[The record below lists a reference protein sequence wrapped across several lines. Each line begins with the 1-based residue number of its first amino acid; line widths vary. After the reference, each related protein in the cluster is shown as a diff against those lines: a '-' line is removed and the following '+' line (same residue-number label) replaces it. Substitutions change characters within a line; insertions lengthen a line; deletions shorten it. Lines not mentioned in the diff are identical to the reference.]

1 MKERIK
7 VGIIGFGRMGGFY
20 LTEMLKNPKW
30 EVAYICDVDP
40 EARAYARKFS
50 PLSKVVED
58 EDVVLQIRMCKS
70 WACLPW
76 PIIVWSRFRKLFV
89 PGNTLFRRNL

>member
-58 EDVVLQIRMCKS
+58 EDVVFADPDVQVVGLFTLANNRLEQIQKAVR
-70 WACLPW
+70 
-76 PIIVWSRFRKLFV
+76 
-89 PGNTLFRRNL
+89 T

>member
-1 MKERIK
+1 MDRRIK

-20 LTEMLKNPKW
+20 LTEMLKNRKW

-50 PLSKVVED
+50 PQSRIVTSCLT
-58 EDVVLQIRMCKS
+58 IRK
-70 WACLPW
+70 
-76 PIIVWSRFRKLFV
+76 
-89 PGNTLFRRNL
+89 